1 MKHIFLLGI
10 FLASVFF
17 ASAQQDPK
25 AKQILDEVSE
35 NTRSFKTISAEFVFS
50 MENKEMDINERNEGT
65 IKLKGQKYVVDL
77 PDIGVKVFSD
87 GKTLWNYMEDG
98 NQVTISYLEDGGSE
112 LMDPSSVFTIYEKG
126 FQSKYAGEKTIGNAM
141 VHQIE
146 LYPDTDEHEVSKILL
161 SIGKSDKM
169 IKSALLYGTDGNLYG
184 IEIKKMDTQTELPD
198 SYFVFKAGDYGDV
211 EIIDFR

>member
-17 ASAQQDPK
+17 IQAQQDTK
-25 AKQILDEVSE
+25 AKQILDEVSK
-35 NTRSFKTISAEFVFS
+35 NTRSFKTISADFVFS
-50 MENKEMDINERNEGT
+50 MENSEMDINERNEGT

-98 NQVTISYLEDGGSE
+98 NQVTISNLEDGGSE

-126 FQSKYAGEKTIGNAM
+126 FQSKYVGEKTIGTEI

-146 LYPDTDEHEVSKILL
+146 LFPDSEEHEVSKILL
-161 SIGKSDKM
+161 SVGKSDKM
-169 IKSALLYGTDGNLYG
+169 IKSALLYGTDGNIYG
-184 IEIKKMDTQTELPD
+184 IEVKKMDTQTELPD
-198 SYFVFKAGDYGDV
+198 SYFLFNASDYGDV

>member
-17 ASAQQDPK
+17 IQAQQDTK
-25 AKQILDEVSE
+25 AKQILDEVSK
-35 NTRSFKTISAEFVFS
+35 NTRSFKTISADFVFS
-50 MENKEMDINERNEGT
+50 MENSEMDINERNEGT

-98 NQVTISYLEDGGSE
+98 NQVTISNLEDGGSE

-126 FQSKYAGEKTIGNAM
+126 FQSKYVGEKTIGNEI

-146 LYPDTDEHEVSKILL
+146 LYPDSEEHEVSKILL
-161 SIGKSDKM
+161 SVGKSDKM
-169 IKSALLYGTDGNLYG
+169 IKSALLYGTDGNIYG
-184 IEIKKMDTQTELPD
+184 IEVKKMDTQTELPD
-198 SYFVFKAGDYGDV
+198 SYFLFNASDYGDV

>member
-17 ASAQQDPK
+17 IQAQQDTK
-25 AKQILDEVSE
+25 AKQILDEVSK
-35 NTRSFKTISAEFVFS
+35 NTRSFKTISADFVFS
-50 MENKEMDINERNEGT
+50 MENSEMDINERNEGT

-98 NQVTISYLEDGGSE
+98 NQVTISNLEDGGSE

-126 FQSKYAGEKTIGNAM
+126 FQSKYVGEKTIGNEI

-146 LYPDTDEHEVSKILL
+146 LFPDSEEHEVSKILL
-161 SIGKSDKM
+161 SVGKSDKM
-169 IKSALLYGTDGNLYG
+169 IKSALLYGTDGNIYG
-184 IEIKKMDTQTELPD
+184 IEVKKMDTQTELPD
-198 SYFVFKAGDYGDV
+198 SYFLFNASDYGDV

>member
-1 MKHIFLLGI
+1 MKHIILLGI

-17 ASAQQDPK
+17 ASGQQDPK
-25 AKQILDEVSE
+25 ARQILDEVSE
-35 NTRSFKTISAEFVFS
+35 NARSFKTISADFVFS
-50 MENKEMDINERNEGT
+50 MENREMDINERNEGT

-87 GKTLWNYMEDG
+87 GKTIWNYMEDG
-98 NQVTISYLEDGGSE
+98 NQVTISNMEDGGSE

-126 FQSKYAGEKTIGNAM
+126 FQSKYVGEKTIEEEI

-146 LYPDTDEHEVSKILL
+146 LYPDSEEHGVSKILL
-161 SIGKSDKM
+161 SIGKSEKM
-169 IKSALLYGTDGNLYG
+169 IKSALLYGTDGNTYG
-184 IEIKKMDTQTELPD
+184 IEVKKMDTQTELPD
-198 SYFVFKAGDYGDV
+198 SYFVFNTSNYDDV

>member
-17 ASAQQDPK
+17 GQAQQDAK
-25 AKQILDEVSE
+25 AKQILAEVSE
-35 NTRSFKTISAEFVFS
+35 NTRSFKTISADFIFS
-50 MENKEMDINERNEGT
+50 MENKAMDIDEQNEGT

-98 NQVTISYLEDGGSE
+98 NQVTISDMEDGGSE
-112 LMDPSSVFTIYEKG
+112 LMDPSTVFTIYEKG
-126 FQSKYAGEKTIGNAM
+126 FQAKYIGEKTKGNEI

-146 LYPDTDEHEVSKILL
+146 LFPDSEEHEVSKILL
-161 SIGKSDKM
+161 SISKADKM
-169 IKSALLYGTDGNLYG
+169 IKSALLYGTDGNIYG
-184 IEIKKMDTQTELPD
+184 IEVKKMDTQTELPD

>member
-1 MKHIFLLGI
+1 MKHIILLGI

-17 ASAQQDPK
+17 TQAQQDAK

-35 NTRSFKTISAEFVFS
+35 NTRSFKTISADFVFS
-50 MENKEMDINERNEGT
+50 MENREMDINERNEGT

-98 NQVTISYLEDGGSE
+98 NQVSISNMEDGGSE
-112 LMDPSSVFTIYEKG
+112 LMDPSTVFTIYEKG
-126 FQSKYAGEKTIGNAM
+126 FQSKYIGEKTTGNET

-146 LYPDTDEHEVSKILL
+146 LFPDTEEFEVSKILL
-161 SIGKSDKM
+161 SISQSDKM

-184 IEIKKMDTQTELPD
+184 IEIKKMDTQIELPD
-198 SYFVFKAGDYGDV
+198 SYFVFNATDYSDV